1 MAHTWKHKQEQ
12 KSQAQYPRTKKL
24 ITSKKRGKGKHA
36 QVEYS
41 IDLGELADAGYDVE
55 GLFKG
60 TSLAEIEKRL
70 SKKKF

>member
-1 MAHTWKHKQEQ
+1 MSHTWKHKQEQ
-12 KSQAQYPRTKKL
+12 KALEKFPQVKKRV
-24 ITSKKRGKGKHA
+24 KKDKRGKTF
-36 QVEYS
+36 
-41 IDLGELADAGYDVE
+41 IDLGELADAGYDIE